1 MLLNLHIKNLA
12 LIEELEVDFSEG
24 LNIMTGETG
33 AGKSIIIGSIELA
46 LGGKV
51 DRGFLREGTEESLAE
66 LIFSV
71 SENQTCEIEK
81 LGITVE
87 DGEVILS
94 RRITGSRS
102 INKINGETVPVSK
115 LREAAAHLIDIH
127 GQHEHQSLL
136 QKKKQLEILDKFAGN
151 ELEEPKKEL
160 KRVYTEYCRLKKEL
174 EESAT
179 DREER
184 ARELSFLS
192 FEVSEIEEASLAIG
206 EDEKLEEEYKKMTH
220 GRKIMDAV
228 SEVHSI
234 CGYENY
240 DSAGE
245 SIGKAF
251 RSLSSVTAYDE
262 ELNGLAEQLGTIDS
276 LLNDFSRDLSEYM
289 NRFDFSEER
298 LVQIEER
305 LNLINR
311 LKMKHG
317 KTIDRILEVKAEK
330 EARIE
335 KLQNYDLYLE
345 KLRKELVETEGKTNA
360 LCAHISEIR
369 KAAAKELSGKI
380 TAHLAELNF
389 LDVRFEIQLQ
399 RVENYSANGYDE
411 TEYMIAVNVGESL
424 KPMAKVASGGE
435 LSRVMLALKT
445 VLADKDEVESI
456 IFDEIDTG
464 ISGRTAQKVSEKM
477 ALIGKSRQ
485 VICITHLPQIA
496 SMADAH
502 YLIEKSVQGQTT
514 ITGIRRLKQ
523 NEEVEELARMLG
535 GVEITAR
542 VLENAQE
549 MKNQAAQLKNRK
561 YVTIQ

>member
-1 MLLNLHIKNLA
+1 MLINLHIKNLA

-33 AGKSIIIGSIELA
+33 AGKSMIIGSIELA
-46 LGGKV
+46 LGGKA

-71 SENQTCEIEK
+71 SENQGKEIEN

-94 RRITGSRS
+94 RRITGTRS
-102 INKINGETVPVSK
+102 INKINGETVPISK
-115 LREAAAHLIDIH
+115 LREVAAHLIDIH

-151 ELEEPKKEL
+151 RLDEPKARL
-160 KRVYTEYCRLKKEL
+160 KSVYQEYCRLSKEL
-174 EESAT
+174 EESGT
-179 DREER
+179 DSEER
-184 ARELSFLS
+184 ARELSFLR
-192 FEVSEIEEASLAIG
+192 FETAEIEEAALTLG
-206 EDEKLEEEYKKMTH
+206 EDETLEEEYKKLIH

-228 SEVHSI
+228 SEVHSL
-234 CGYENY
+234 CGYEDIN
-240 DSAGE
+240 SAGDA
-245 SIGKAF
+245 IGKAF
-251 RSLSSVTAYDE
+251 RTLCGVTVYDE
-262 ELNGLAEQLGTIDS
+262 KLNGLCEQLGTIDS
-276 LLNDFSRDLSEYM
+276 LLNDFARDLSDYM
-289 NRFDFSEER
+289 DAFDFSEER
-298 LVQIEER
+298 LAQIEER
-305 LNLINR
+305 LNLINK

-317 KTIDRILEVKAEK
+317 KTIEKILEVKTEK
-330 EARIE
+330 EERIE

-345 KLRKELVETEGKTNA
+345 KLQKEVEVARAQTEKLCGEISGIRKE
-360 LCAHISEIR
+360 
-369 KAAAKELSGKI
+369 AAEDLSKKI

-389 LDVRFEIQLQ
+389 LDVRFDIALE
-399 RVENYSANGYDE
+399 RMGNYSANGYDE
-411 TEYMIAVNVGESL
+411 AEYMIAVNVGESL
-424 KPMAKVASGGE
+424 KPLAKVASGGE

-477 ALIGKSRQ
+477 ALIGKNRQ

-502 YLIEKSVQGQTT
+502 FLIEKSVQGQTT
-514 ITGIRRLKQ
+514 TTGIRRLKAS
-523 NEEVEELARMLG
+523 EEVGELARMLG
-535 GVEITAR
+535 GVEITDT
-542 VLENAQE
+542 VFQNAQE
-549 MKNQAAQLKNRK
+549 MKNQAAALKARNC
-561 YVTIQ
+561 Q

>member
-1 MLLNLHIKNLA
+1 MLINLHVKNLA

-33 AGKSIIIGSIELA
+33 AGKSMIIGSIELA
-46 LGGKV
+46 LGGKA

-71 SENQTCEIEK
+71 SENQEK
-81 LGITVE
+81 EMENLGIKVE

-94 RRITGSRS
+94 RRLTGTRS
-102 INKINGETVPVSK
+102 INKINGETVPISK

-151 ELEEPKKEL
+151 RLDQPKAEL
-160 KRVYTEYCRLKKEL
+160 KSVYQEYCRLHKEL
-174 EESAT
+174 EESKT
-179 DREER
+179 DSEER

-192 FEVSEIEEASLAIG
+192 FEIAEIEEASLTLG
-206 EDEKLEEEYKKMTH
+206 EDEALEEEYRKLIH

-228 SEVHSI
+228 SEVHSL
-234 CGYENY
+234 CGYEDLN
-240 DSAGE
+240 SAGDA
-245 SIGKAF
+245 IGKAF
-251 RSLSSVTAYDE
+251 RTLCGVTAYDE
-262 ELNGLAEQLGTIDS
+262 NLNGLCEQLGTIDS
-276 LLNDFSRDLSEYM
+276 LLNDFARDLSGYM
-289 NRFDFSEER
+289 DAFDFSEER
-298 LVQIEER
+298 LAQVEER
-305 LNLINR
+305 LNLINK

-317 KTIDRILEVKAEK
+317 KTIEKILEVKAEK

-345 KLRKELVETEGKTNA
+345 KLQNETEKAKAQTEK
-360 LCAHISEIR
+360 LCGVISGIR
-369 KAAAKELSGKI
+369 REAAGDLSKRI

-389 LDVRFEIQLQ
+389 LDVRFDIALEPMGA
-399 RVENYSANGYDE
+399 YSANGYDE
-411 TEYMIAVNVGESL
+411 AEYMIAVNVGESL
-424 KPMAKVASGGE
+424 KPLAKVASGGE

-477 ALIGKSRQ
+477 ALIGKNRQ

-502 YLIEKSVQGQTT
+502 FLIEKSVQGQTT
-514 ITGIRRLKQ
+514 TTGIRRLKAE
-523 NEEVEELARMLG
+523 EEVLELARMLG
-535 GVEITAR
+535 GVEITET
-542 VLENAQE
+542 VLQNAQE
-549 MKNQAAQLKNRK
+549 MKHQAAALKAKNC
-561 YVTIQ
+561 Q

>member
-12 LIEELEVDFSEG
+12 LIEELEVDFTEG

-51 DRGFLREGTEESLAE
+51 DRSFLREGTEESLVE
-66 LIFSV
+66 LLFSV
-71 SENQTCEIEK
+71 SDNQAKEIED
-81 LGITVE
+81 LGISVE

-94 RRITGSRS
+94 RKITGTRAV
-102 INKINGETVPVSK
+102 NKINGETHPASK
-115 LREAAAHLIDIH
+115 LREVAAHLIDIH

-136 QKKKQLEILDKFAGN
+136 QKKKQLEILDKFAGDA
-151 ELEEPKKEL
+151 LSGPKADL
-160 KRVYTEYCRLKKEL
+160 KVVYQEYCGLKKEL
-174 EESAT
+174 EESGSDSEA
-179 DREER
+179 R

-192 FEVSEIEEASLAIG
+192 FEVAEIEEAALVIG
-206 EDEKLEEEYKKMTH
+206 EDEELEDDYKKLTH
-220 GRKIMDAV
+220 GRKIVDAV
-228 SEVHSI
+228 SEVSGL
-234 CGYENY
+234 CGYESY

-251 RSLSSVTAYDE
+251 RTLCGVTAYDE
-262 ELNGLAEQLGTIDS
+262 NLNGLCEQLGTIDS
-276 LLNDFSRDLSEYM
+276 LLNDFSRDLADYIDS
-289 NRFDFSEER
+289 FDFSEER
-298 LVQIEER
+298 LSQIEER
-305 LNLINR
+305 LNLINK

-317 KTIDRILEVKAEK
+317 KTIEKILEVKAEK
-330 EARIE
+330 EERIE

-345 KLRKELVETEGKTNA
+345 KLQDELDKAQLQTEK
-360 LCAHISEIR
+360 LCANISDIR
-369 KAAAKELSGKI
+369 RAAAAELSKKI
-380 TAHLAELNF
+380 TEHLAELNF
-389 LDVRFEIQLQ
+389 LDVRFEIQL
-399 RVENYSANGYDE
+399 EKLEHYSANGYDE
-411 TEYMIAVNVGESL
+411 TEYLIAVNVGESL
-424 KPMAKVASGGE
+424 KPLAKVASGGE

-496 SMADAH
+496 SMADTH
-502 YLIEKSVQGQTT
+502 FLIEKSVQGQTT
-514 ITGIRRLKQ
+514 MTGIRKLKDS
-523 NEEVEELARMLG
+523 EEVEELARMLG
-535 GVEITAR
+535 GVEITEK

-549 MKNQAAQLKNRK
+549 MKNQAHDLKARNC
-561 YVTIQ
+561 Q

>member
-12 LIEELEVDFSEG
+12 LIEELEIDFADG

-46 LGGKV
+46 LGGKI

-71 SENQTCEIEK
+71 PDNQARELEK
-81 LGITVE
+81 LGISVE

-94 RRITGSRS
+94 RRITGTRS

-136 QKKKQLEILDKFAGN
+136 QKKKQLEILDKFAG
-151 ELEEPKKEL
+151 EALEEPKNRL
-160 KRVYTEYCRLKKEL
+160 KTVYQEYCRLKKEL
-174 EESAT
+174 EESTSDSEA
-179 DREER
+179 R

-192 FEVSEIEEASLAIG
+192 FEVSEIEDAALTAG
-206 EDEKLEEEYKKMTH
+206 EDEELEEEYKKLLH

-228 SEVHSI
+228 SEAHI
-234 CGYENY
+234 LLGYENY

-245 SIGKAF
+245 QVGRAF
-251 RSLSSVTAYDE
+251 RVLSGVTAYDE
-262 ELNGLAEQLGTIDS
+262 KLNSLWEQLGTIDS
-276 LLNDFSRDLSEYM
+276 LMNDFSRDLSEYM
-289 NRFDFSEER
+289 DSFDFSEER
-298 LVQIEER
+298 LAQIEER

-311 LKMKHG
+311 LKAKHG
-317 KTIDRILEVKAEK
+317 KTIERILEVKKEK

-345 KLRKELVETEGKTNA
+345 KLQKDFLEAEKQTESLCSRVSDIRKE
-360 LCAHISEIR
+360 
-369 KAAAKELSGKI
+369 AAEDLSRRI
-380 TAHLAELNF
+380 VSHLAELNF
-389 LDVRFEIQLQ
+389 LDVRFEIGME
-399 RVENYSANGYDE
+399 RTEGYSAGGYDE
-411 TEYMIAVNVGESL
+411 TEYRIAVNVGEPL
-424 KPMAKVASGGE
+424 KPLAKVASGGE

-477 ALIGKSRQ
+477 ALIGKNRQ

-496 SMADAH
+496 SMADVH

-514 ITGIRRLKQ
+514 TTGIRRLQ
-523 NEEVEELARMLG
+523 ASEEIEELARMLG
-535 GVEITAR
+535 GVKITEK
-542 VLENAQE
+542 VLENARD
-549 MKNQAAQLKNRK
+549 MKNQAKALKTKNC
-561 YVTIQ
+561 Q

>member
-1 MLLNLHIKNLA
+1 MLIHLHIKNLA
-12 LIEELEVDFSEG
+12 LIEELEMDFSEG

-51 DRGFLREGTEESLAE
+51 DRGFLREGAEESLAE
-66 LIFSV
+66 LLFSV
-71 SENQTCEIEK
+71 SENQAKEIEK
-81 LGITVE
+81 LGIQIE

-115 LREAAAHLIDIH
+115 LREVAAHLIDIH

-136 QKKKQLEILDKFAGN
+136 QKKKQLEILDKFAAE
-151 ELEEPKKEL
+151 ELNAPKTEL
-160 KRVYTEYCRLKKEL
+160 KVAYQEYCRLKKEL
-174 EESAT
+174 EESNSDSEA
-179 DREER
+179 R

-192 FEVSEIEEASLAIG
+192 FEVEEIEEAALVIG
-206 EDEKLEEEYKKMTH
+206 EDEELEEEYKKLTH

-228 SEVHSI
+228 SEVHGL

-251 RSLSSVTAYDE
+251 RTLCSVTAYDE
-262 ELNGLAEQLGTIDS
+262 KLNGLSEQLGTIDS
-276 LLNDFSRDLSEYM
+276 LLNDFSRDLSEYIDD
-289 NRFDFSEER
+289 FDFSEER
-298 LVQIEER
+298 LAQIEER
-305 LNLINR
+305 LNLINK

-317 KTIDRILEVKAEK
+317 KTIEAILNIKKEK

-335 KLQNYDLYLE
+335 KLQNFDLYLE
-345 KLRKELVETEGKTNA
+345 KLQKDMSSAEKTVDALCGCISKIRKE
-360 LCAHISEIR
+360 
-369 KAAAKELSGKI
+369 AAKDLSGQI

-389 LDVRFEIQLQ
+389 LDVRFEIQLEQ
-399 RVENYSANGYDE
+399 MDSYSANGYDE

-424 KPMAKVASGGE
+424 KPLAKVASGGE

-477 ALIGKSRQ
+477 SLIGKNRQ

-502 YLIEKSVQGQTT
+502 FLIEKTVQGQVTT
-514 ITGIRRLKQ
+514 TGIRRLKAA
-523 NEEVEELARMLG
+523 EEVEELARMLG
-535 GVEITAR
+535 GVEITDK

-549 MKNQAAQLKNRK
+549 MKKQANDLKAKNC
-561 YVTIQ
+561 Q

>member
-12 LIEELEVDFSEG
+12 LIEELEIDFADG

-46 LGGKV
+46 LGGKI

-71 SENQTCEIEK
+71 PDNQARELEK
-81 LGITVE
+81 LGISVE

-94 RRITGSRS
+94 RRITGTRS

-136 QKKKQLEILDKFAGN
+136 QKKKQLEILDKFAG
-151 ELEEPKKEL
+151 EALEEPKNRL
-160 KRVYTEYCRLKKEL
+160 KTVYQEYCKLKKEL
-174 EESAT
+174 EESTSDSEA
-179 DREER
+179 R

-192 FEVSEIEEASLAIG
+192 FEVSEIEDAALTAG
-206 EDEKLEEEYKKMTH
+206 EDEELEEEYKKLLH

-228 SEVHSI
+228 SEAHI
-234 CGYENY
+234 LLGYENY

-245 SIGKAF
+245 QVGRAF
-251 RSLSSVTAYDE
+251 RVLSGVTAYDE
-262 ELNGLAEQLGTIDS
+262 KLNSLWEQLGTIDS
-276 LLNDFSRDLSEYM
+276 LMNDFSRDLSEYM
-289 NRFDFSEER
+289 DSFDFSEER
-298 LVQIEER
+298 LAQIEER

-311 LKMKHG
+311 LKAKHG
-317 KTIDRILEVKAEK
+317 KTIERILEVKKEK

-345 KLRKELVETEGKTNA
+345 KLQKDFLEAEKQTESLCSRVSDIRKE
-360 LCAHISEIR
+360 
-369 KAAAKELSGKI
+369 AAEDLSRRI
-380 TAHLAELNF
+380 VSHLAELNF
-389 LDVRFEIQLQ
+389 LDVRFEIGME
-399 RVENYSANGYDE
+399 RTEGYSAGGYDE
-411 TEYMIAVNVGESL
+411 TEYRIAVNVGEPL
-424 KPMAKVASGGE
+424 KPLAKVASGGE

-477 ALIGKSRQ
+477 ALIGKNRQ

-496 SMADAH
+496 SMADVH

-514 ITGIRRLKQ
+514 TTGIRRLQ
-523 NEEVEELARMLG
+523 ASEEIEELARMLG
-535 GVEITAR
+535 GVKITEK
-542 VLENAQE
+542 VLENARD
-549 MKNQAAQLKNRK
+549 MKNQAKALKTKNC
-561 YVTIQ
+561 Q

>member
-12 LIEELEVDFSEG
+12 LIEELEIDFAEG
-24 LNIMTGETG
+24 FNVMTGETG

-71 SENQTCEIEK
+71 SEEQTKALEL

-94 RRITGSRS
+94 RRITGTRS

-115 LREAAAHLIDIH
+115 LREVAVHLIDIH

-136 QKKKQLEILDKFAGN
+136 QKKKQLEILDKFAGSA
-151 ELEEPKKEL
+151 LEEPKKNL
-160 KRVYTEYCRLKKEL
+160 KTVYQQYCTLKKEL
-174 EESAT
+174 EESAS
-179 DREER
+179 DSEAR
-184 ARELSFLS
+184 ARELSFLT
-192 FEVSEIEEASLAIG
+192 FEVEEIEQAALTVG
-206 EDEKLEEEYKKMTH
+206 EDESLEEEYKKLTH

-228 SEVHSI
+228 AEVHQL
-234 CGYENY
+234 CGYESY

-251 RSLSSVTAYDE
+251 RTLCGVTAYDDA
-262 ELNGLAEQLGTIDS
+262 LHGLCDQLGTIDS

-289 NRFDFSEER
+289 NHFDFSEER
-298 LVQIEER
+298 LLQLEER
-305 LNLINR
+305 LNLINK
-311 LKMKHG
+311 LKLKHG
-317 KTIDRILEVKAEK
+317 KTIEKILEVKQEK
-330 EARIE
+330 QDRIE
-335 KLQNYDLYLE
+335 KLENYDLYLE
-345 KLRKELVETEGKTNA
+345 KLQKDLMKAKDQTEQ
-360 LCAHISEIR
+360 LCCQISEIR
-369 KAAAKELSGKI
+369 KAAAEELAKRI
-380 TAHLAELNF
+380 TEHLAELNF
-389 LDVRFEIQLQ
+389 LDVRFRIQLD
-399 RVENYSANGYDE
+399 RVENYSANGFDE
-411 TEYMIAVNVGESL
+411 TEYLIAVNVGEPL

-496 SMADAH
+496 SMSDAH
-502 YLIEKSVQGQTT
+502 FLIEKSVQGQMTT
-514 ITGIRRLKQ
+514 TGIRRLKA

-535 GVEITAR
+535 GVEISEK
-542 VLENAQE
+542 VLENARD
-549 MKNQAAQLKNRK
+549 MKNQAMALKAKNC
-561 YVTIQ
+561 Q

>member
-12 LIEELEVDFSEG
+12 LIEELEIDFAEG
-24 LNIMTGETG
+24 FNVMTGETG

-71 SENQTCEIEK
+71 SEEQSKAIEN

-94 RRITGSRS
+94 RRITGTRS

-115 LREAAAHLIDIH
+115 LREVAVHLIDIH

-136 QKKKQLEILDKFAGN
+136 QKKKQLEILDKFAGSA
-151 ELEEPKKEL
+151 LEEPKKNL
-160 KRVYTEYCRLKKEL
+160 KTVYQQYCTLKKEL
-174 EESAT
+174 EESAS
-179 DREER
+179 DSEAR
-184 ARELSFLS
+184 ARELSFLT
-192 FEVSEIEEASLAIG
+192 FEVEEIEQAALTVG
-206 EDEKLEEEYKKMTH
+206 EDESLEEEYKKLTH

-228 SEVHSI
+228 AEVHQL
-234 CGYENY
+234 CGYESY

-251 RSLSSVTAYDE
+251 RALCGVTAYDDA
-262 ELNGLAEQLGTIDS
+262 LNGLCEQLGTIDS

-289 NRFDFSEER
+289 NHFDFSEER
-298 LVQIEER
+298 LQQLEER
-305 LNLINR
+305 LNLINK
-311 LKMKHG
+311 LKLKHG
-317 KTIDRILEVKAEK
+317 KSIEKILEVKQEK
-330 EARIE
+330 QDRIE
-335 KLQNYDLYLE
+335 KLENYDLYLE
-345 KLRKELVETEGKTNA
+345 KLQKDLMKAKDQTEQ
-360 LCAHISEIR
+360 LCCQISNIR
-369 KAAAKELSGKI
+369 KAAAEELAKRI
-380 TAHLAELNF
+380 TEHLAELNF
-389 LDVRFEIQLQ
+389 LDVRFQIQLD
-399 RVENYSANGYDE
+399 RVENYSANGFDE
-411 TEYMIAVNVGESL
+411 TEYLIAVNVGEPL

-496 SMADAH
+496 SMSDAH
-502 YLIEKSVQGQTT
+502 FLIEKSVQGQMTT
-514 ITGIRRLKQ
+514 TGIRRLKA

-535 GVEITAR
+535 GVEISEK
-542 VLENAQE
+542 VLENARD
-549 MKNQAAQLKNRK
+549 MKNQAMALKAKNC
-561 YVTIQ
+561 Q

>member
-12 LIEELEVDFSEG
+12 LIEELEVDFAEG

-66 LIFSV
+66 LVFSV
-71 SENQTCEIEK
+71 SENQAKEIED

-94 RRITGSRS
+94 RKITGTRS
-102 INKINGETVPVSK
+102 VNKINGETVPVSK
-115 LREAAAHLIDIH
+115 LREVASHLIDIH

-151 ELEEPKKEL
+151 ALTAPKSEL
-160 KRVYTEYCRLKKEL
+160 KDVYSEYCRLKKEL
-174 EESAT
+174 EESSSDSEA
-179 DREER
+179 R
-184 ARELSFLS
+184 ARELSFLN
-192 FEVSEIEEASLAIG
+192 FEVSEIEEAALVAG
-206 EDEKLEEEYKKMTH
+206 EDTELEEEYKKMTH

-228 SEVHSI
+228 SEVHNL

-245 SIGKAF
+245 NIGKAF
-251 RSLSSVTAYDE
+251 RTLCGVTAYDE
-262 ELNGLAEQLGTIDS
+262 QLNGLCEQLGTIDS

-289 NRFDFSEER
+289 DSFDFSEER

-305 LNLINR
+305 LNLINK
-311 LKMKHG
+311 LKAKHG
-317 KTIDRILEVKAEK
+317 KSIEKILEVKAEK

-345 KLRKELVETEGKTNA
+345 KLEKSLKAAEAQTES
-360 LCAHISEIR
+360 LCARISEIR
-369 KAAAKELSGKI
+369 SLAAEDLSKQI

-389 LDVRFEIQLQ
+389 LDVRFRIQLE
-399 RVENYSANGYDE
+399 RLENYSANGYDE

-477 ALIGKSRQ
+477 ALIGKNRQ

-496 SMADAH
+496 SMADVH
-502 YLIEKSVQGQTT
+502 FLIEKSVQGHMTT
-514 ITGIRRLKQ
+514 TGIRRLKQ

-535 GVEITAR
+535 GVEITDK

-549 MKNQAAQLKNRK
+549 MKNQALGLKTKNF
-561 YVTIQ
+561 Q

>member
-12 LIEELEVDFSEG
+12 LIEELEVDFTDG

-51 DRGFLREGTEESLAE
+51 DRGFLREGSAESLAE

-71 SENQTCEIEK
+71 SENQKKEIEN
-81 LGITVE
+81 LGINVE

-94 RRITGSRS
+94 RRITGTRS
-102 INKINGETVPVSK
+102 VNKINGETVPASK
-115 LREAAAHLIDIH
+115 LREAAVHLIDIH

-136 QKKKQLEILDKFAGN
+136 QKKKQLEILDKFAGE
-151 ELEEPKKEL
+151 ELEEQKSAL
-160 KRVYTEYCRLKKEL
+160 KSVYGEYCRLKKEL
-174 EESAT
+174 ADGST
-179 DREER
+179 DSEAR

-192 FEVSEIEEASLAIG
+192 FEIGEIEEAALIPG
-206 EDEKLEEEYKKMTH
+206 EDELLEEEYKKLTH

-228 SEVHSI
+228 SEVHSL

-245 SIGKAF
+245 QIGKAF
-251 RSLSSVTAYDE
+251 RTLCGVTSYDDSLNI
-262 ELNGLAEQLGTIDS
+262 LCEQLGTLDS
-276 LLNDFSRDLSEYM
+276 LLSDFSRDLSAYM
-289 NRFDFSEER
+289 DGFDFSEER
-298 LVQIEER
+298 LAQLEER
-305 LNLINR
+305 LNLINH
-311 LKMKHG
+311 LKAKHG
-317 KTIDRILEVKAEK
+317 KTIERILEVKEEK

-335 KLQNYDLYLE
+335 RLQNYDLYLE
-345 KLRKELVETEGKTNA
+345 KLQKSFEKAKAETEK
-360 LCAHISEIR
+360 LCIRVSQIR
-369 KAAAKELSGKI
+369 KKAAKDLSRRI
-380 TAHLAELNF
+380 TDHLAELNF
-389 LDVRFEIQLQ
+389 PDVCFEIQLN
-399 RVENYSANGYDE
+399 RLESYSANGYDDAQ
-411 TEYMIAVNVGESL
+411 YMIAVNVGESL
-424 KPMAKVASGGE
+424 KPLAKVASGGE

-502 YLIEKSVQGQTT
+502 YLIEKSVHGKITT
-514 ITGIRRLKQ
+514 TGIRRLKPE
-523 NEEVEELARMLG
+523 EEVEELARMLG
-535 GVEITAR
+535 GVEITGK

-549 MKNQAAQLKNRK
+549 MKDQAKALKTK
-561 YVTIQ
+561 KCQ

>member
-46 LGGKV
+46 LGGKI

-66 LIFSV
+66 LVFAV
-71 SENQTCEIEK
+71 SEHQAGEIEK

-94 RRITGSRS
+94 RKITGSRS
-102 INKINGETVPVSK
+102 VNKINGETVPVSK
-115 LREAAAHLIDIH
+115 LREVAAHLIDIH

-136 QKKKQLEILDKFAGN
+136 QKKKQLEILDKFAGDA
-151 ELEEPKKEL
+151 LTDPKLEL
-160 KRVYTEYCRLKKEL
+160 KKTYNEYCRLKKEL

-179 DREER
+179 DSEAR
-184 ARELSFLS
+184 ARELSFLN
-192 FEVSEIEEASLAIG
+192 FEVAEIEEAALVVG
-206 EDEKLEEEYKKMTH
+206 EDEDLEEEYKKMTH

-228 SEVHSI
+228 SEVHNL

-251 RSLSSVTAYDE
+251 RTLCGVTMYDDALS
-262 ELNGLAEQLGTIDS
+262 GLSEQLGTIDS
-276 LLNDFSRDLSEYM
+276 LLNDFSRELSEYM
-289 NRFDFSEER
+289 DNFDFSEER
-298 LVQIEER
+298 LNQIEER
-305 LNLINR
+305 LNLINK

-317 KTIDRILEVKAEK
+317 KTIQSILEIKKEK
-330 EARIE
+330 EERIE

-345 KLRKELVETEGKTNA
+345 QLKKALEDSENQTEK
-360 LCAHISEIR
+360 LCAQISDIR
-369 KAAAKELSGKI
+369 KAAADELSKKI

-389 LDVRFEIQLQ
+389 LDVRFQIMLERL
-399 RVENYSANGYDE
+399 ENYSANGYDE
-411 TEYMIAVNVGESL
+411 SEYMIAVNVGESL
-424 KPMAKVASGGE
+424 KPMVKVASGGE

-477 ALIGKSRQ
+477 ALIGKNRQ

-502 YLIEKSVQGQTT
+502 YLIEKRVQGQITT
-514 ITGIRRLKQ
+514 TGIRKLKAS
-523 NEEVEELARMLG
+523 EEVEELARMLG
-535 GVEITAR
+535 GVEITDK

-549 MKNQAAQLKNRK
+549 MKNQAMTLKSKN
-561 YVTIQ
+561 YQ

>member
-12 LIEELEVDFSEG
+12 LIEELEVDFADG

-46 LGGKV
+46 LGGKI

-71 SENQTCEIEK
+71 SENQAKEIQA
-81 LGITVE
+81 LGITIE

-94 RRITGSRS
+94 RRITGTRS
-102 INKINGETVPVSK
+102 VNKINGETVPVSK
-115 LREAAAHLIDIH
+115 LREVAAHLIDIH

-136 QKKKQLEILDKFAGN
+136 QKKKQLEILDKFAGSALN
-151 ELEEPKKEL
+151 APKAEL
-160 KRVYTEYCRLKKEL
+160 KNAYGEYCRLKKEL
-174 EESAT
+174 EVSAS
-179 DREER
+179 DSEAR

-192 FEVSEIEEASLAIG
+192 FEVSEIEEAALVVG
-206 EDEKLEEEYKKMTH
+206 EDEELEEEYKKLTH

-228 SEVHSI
+228 SEVHNL

-245 SIGKAF
+245 AIGKAF
-251 RSLSSVTAYDE
+251 RTLCSVNAYDDN
-262 ELNGLAEQLGTIDS
+262 LNGLCEQLGTIDS
-276 LLNDFSRDLSEYM
+276 LLNDFARDLSEYM
-289 NRFDFSEER
+289 DNFDFSEER
-298 LVQIEER
+298 LTQIEER
-305 LNLINR
+305 LNLINK
-311 LKMKHG
+311 LKLKHG
-317 KTIDRILEVKAEK
+317 KTIEKILEVKAEK

-345 KLRKELVETEGKTNA
+345 ELQKSLEIAHAQTEKLCGR
-360 LCAHISEIR
+360 ISAIR
-369 KAAAKELSGKI
+369 KAAAEDLGRRI
-380 TAHLAELNF
+380 TEHLAELNF
-389 LDVRFEIQLQ
+389 LDVRFAIQLE
-399 RVENYSANGYDE
+399 RLESYSANGYDE

-424 KPMAKVASGGE
+424 KPLAKVASGGE

-477 ALIGKSRQ
+477 AFIGKNRQ

-496 SMADAH
+496 SMADTH
-502 YLIEKSVQGQTT
+502 FLIEKRVQGQMTT
-514 ITGIRRLKQ
+514 TGIRKLKAF
-523 NEEVEELARMLG
+523 EEVEELARMLG
-535 GVEITAR
+535 GVEITDK

-549 MKNQAAQLKNRK
+549 MKNQALGLKAKNC
-561 YVTIQ
+561 Q

>member
-71 SENQTCEIEK
+71 SDHQAKEIEK
-81 LGITVE
+81 LDISVE

-94 RRITGSRS
+94 RKITGSRS

-115 LREAAAHLIDIH
+115 LREVAAHLIDIH

-136 QKKKQLEILDKFAGN
+136 HRKKQLEILDKFAAN
-151 ELEEPKKEL
+151 ELGGLKYEL
-160 KRVYTEYCRLKKEL
+160 KGAYQGYCALKKEL
-174 EESAT
+174 EESSSDNEA
-179 DREER
+179 R
-184 ARELSFLS
+184 ARELSFLT
-192 FEVSEIEEASLAIG
+192 FEVNEIEEAALMMG
-206 EDEKLEEEYKKMTH
+206 EDESLEEEYKKLTH

-228 SEVHSI
+228 SEDHGL

-251 RSLSSVTAYDE
+251 RTLCGVTAYDE
-262 ELNGLAEQLGTIDS
+262 QLNGLSEQLGTIDS
-276 LLNDFSRDLSEYM
+276 LLNDFVRDLSEYIDD
-289 NRFDFSEER
+289 FDFSEER
-298 LVQIEER
+298 LNQIEER
-305 LNLINR
+305 LNLINK

-317 KTIDRILEVKAEK
+317 KTIETILTVKEEK

-345 KLRKELVETEGKTNA
+345 KLHKDVTIAESRVDA
-360 LCAHISEIR
+360 LCSQISKIR
-369 KAAAKELSGKI
+369 KAAAGELSEQI
-380 TAHLAELNF
+380 TSHLAELNF
-389 LDVRFEIQLQ
+389 LDVRFEIQME
-399 RVENYSANGYDE
+399 RVEGYSANGYDE
-411 TEYMIAVNVGESL
+411 AEYMIAVNVGESL
-424 KPMAKVASGGE
+424 KPLAKVASGGE

-477 ALIGKSRQ
+477 ALIGKNRQ

-496 SMADAH
+496 SMADSH
-502 YLIEKSVQGQTT
+502 YLIEKTVQQQMTM
-514 ITGIRRLKQ
+514 TGIRKLKPSEQ
-523 NEEVEELARMLG
+523 IEELARMLG
-535 GVEITAR
+535 GVEITEK

-549 MKNQAAQLKNRK
+549 MKNQAFQLKTKNC
-561 YVTIQ
+561 Q

>member
-12 LIEELEVDFSEG
+12 LIEEMEVDFSEG

-71 SENQTCEIEK
+71 SDNQAEEIEK

-94 RRITGSRS
+94 RKITGSRS

-136 QKKKQLEILDKFAGN
+136 QRKKQLEILDKFAGN
-151 ELEEPKKEL
+151 ELDEPKQKL
-160 KRVYTEYCRLKKEL
+160 KSGYTEYCRLKKEL

-179 DREER
+179 DSEAR

-192 FEVSEIEEASLAIG
+192 FEVSEIEEAALLAG
-206 EDEKLEEEYKKMTH
+206 EDEALEEEYKKMTH
-220 GRKIMDAV
+220 GRKIMEAV
-228 SEVHSI
+228 SEVHGL

-251 RSLSSVTAYDE
+251 RTLCGVTAYDE
-262 ELNGLAEQLGTIDS
+262 KLNGICEQLGTIDS

-289 NRFDFSEER
+289 DSFDFSEER
-298 LVQIEER
+298 LAQIEER
-305 LNLINR
+305 LNLINK

-317 KTIDRILEVKAEK
+317 KSIERILEVKAEK

-345 KLRKELVETEGKTNA
+345 KLEKDLKQAEAQTES
-360 LCAHISEIR
+360 LCACISEIR
-369 KAAAKELSGKI
+369 RAAAEELSRKI
-380 TAHLAELNF
+380 TEHLAELNF
-389 LDVRFEIQLQ
+389 LDVRFQIQLE
-399 RVENYSANGYDE
+399 RLDNYSANGYDE
-411 TEYMIAVNVGESL
+411 TEYMIAVNVGEAL

-477 ALIGKSRQ
+477 ALIGKNRQ

-496 SMADAH
+496 SMADTH
-502 YLIEKSVQGQTT
+502 FLIEKSVHGQTT
-514 ITGIRRLKQ
+514 TTGIRRLKQ
-523 NEEVEELARMLG
+523 AEEVQELARMLG
-535 GVEITAR
+535 GVEITEK

-549 MKNQAAQLKNRK
+549 IKNQAKELKAK
-561 YVTIQ
+561 FCQ

>member
-1 MLLNLHIKNLA
+1 MLIHLHIKNLA
-12 LIEELEVDFSEG
+12 LIEELEMDFSEG

-51 DRGFLREGTEESLAE
+51 DRGFLREGAEESLAE
-66 LIFSV
+66 LLFSV
-71 SENQTCEIEK
+71 SENQAKEIEK

-115 LREAAAHLIDIH
+115 LREVAAHLIDIH
-127 GQHEHQSLL
+127 GQHEHLSLL
-136 QKKKQLEILDKFAGN
+136 QNKKQLEILDKFAAE
-151 ELEEPKKEL
+151 ELNAPKMEL
-160 KRVYTEYCRLKKEL
+160 KVAYQEYCRLKKEL
-174 EESAT
+174 EESNSDSEA
-179 DREER
+179 R

-192 FEVSEIEEASLAIG
+192 FEVEELEEAALVIG
-206 EDEKLEEEYKKMTH
+206 EDEELEEEYKKLTH

-228 SEVHSI
+228 SEVHGL

-251 RSLSSVTAYDE
+251 RTLCSVTAYDE
-262 ELNGLAEQLGTIDS
+262 KLNGLSEQLGTIDS
-276 LLNDFSRDLSEYM
+276 LLNDFARDLSEYIDD
-289 NRFDFSEER
+289 FDFSEER
-298 LVQIEER
+298 LAQIEER
-305 LNLINR
+305 LNLINK

-317 KTIDRILEVKAEK
+317 KTIEAILNVKQEK

-335 KLQNYDLYLE
+335 KLQNFDLYLE
-345 KLRKELVETEGKTNA
+345 KLQKDMSSAEKTVDTLCGCISKIRKE
-360 LCAHISEIR
+360 
-369 KAAAKELSGKI
+369 AAKDLSGQI

-389 LDVRFEIQLQ
+389 LDVRFEIQLEQ
-399 RVENYSANGYDE
+399 MDSYSANGYDE

-424 KPMAKVASGGE
+424 KPLAKVASGGE

-477 ALIGKSRQ
+477 SLIGKNRQ

-502 YLIEKSVQGQTT
+502 FLIEKTVQGQVTT
-514 ITGIRRLKQ
+514 TGIRRLKVA
-523 NEEVEELARMLG
+523 EEVEELARMLG
-535 GVEITAR
+535 GVEITDK

-549 MKNQAAQLKNRK
+549 MKKQANDLKAKNC
-561 YVTIQ
+561 Q

>member
-1 MLLNLHIKNLA
+1 MLIHLHIKNLA
-12 LIEELEVDFSEG
+12 LIEELEMDFSEG

-51 DRGFLREGTEESLAE
+51 DRGFLREGAEESLAE
-66 LIFSV
+66 LLFSV
-71 SENQTCEIEK
+71 SENQAKEIEK

-94 RRITGSRS
+94 SRITGSRS

-115 LREAAAHLIDIH
+115 LREVAAHLIDIH

-136 QKKKQLEILDKFAGN
+136 QKKKQLEILDKFAAE
-151 ELEEPKKEL
+151 ELNEPKTKL
-160 KRVYTEYCRLKKEL
+160 KDAYQEYCRLKKEL
-174 EESAT
+174 EESNSDSEA
-179 DREER
+179 R
-184 ARELSFLS
+184 ARELSFLN
-192 FEVSEIEEASLAIG
+192 FEVEEIEEAELVIG
-206 EDEKLEEEYKKMTH
+206 EDEELEEEYKKLTH

-228 SEVHSI
+228 SEVHSL

-251 RSLSSVTAYDE
+251 RTLCSVTVYDEKLNSLS
-262 ELNGLAEQLGTIDS
+262 EQLGTIDS
-276 LLNDFSRDLSEYM
+276 LLNDFARDLSEYIDD
-289 NRFDFSEER
+289 FDFSEER
-298 LVQIEER
+298 LAQIEER
-305 LNLINR
+305 LNLINK

-317 KTIDRILEVKAEK
+317 KTIEAILNIKKEK

-335 KLQNYDLYLE
+335 KLQNFDLYLE
-345 KLRKELVETEGKTNA
+345 KLQKDMSSAEKTVDALCGCISKIRKE
-360 LCAHISEIR
+360 
-369 KAAAKELSGKI
+369 AAKDLSGQI

-389 LDVRFEIQLQ
+389 LDVRFEIQLEQ
-399 RVENYSANGYDE
+399 MDSYSANGYDE

-424 KPMAKVASGGE
+424 KPLAKVASGGE

-477 ALIGKSRQ
+477 SLIGKNRQ

-502 YLIEKSVQGQTT
+502 FLIEKTVQGQVTT
-514 ITGIRRLKQ
+514 TGIRRLKVA
-523 NEEVEELARMLG
+523 EEVEELARMLG
-535 GVEITAR
+535 GVEITDK

-549 MKNQAAQLKNRK
+549 MKKQANDLKAKNC
-561 YVTIQ
+561 Q

>member
-12 LIEELEVDFSEG
+12 LIEELEVDFTEG

-51 DRGFLREGTEESLAE
+51 DRGFLREGTEESLVE

-71 SENQTCEIEK
+71 SENQAGEIEK
-81 LGITVE
+81 TGISVE

-94 RRITGSRS
+94 RKVTGSRS

-115 LREAAAHLIDIH
+115 LREVAAHLIDIH

-136 QKKKQLEILDKFAGN
+136 QKKKQLDILDEFAGN
-151 ELEEPKKEL
+151 ELTAIKTEL
-160 KRVYTEYCRLKKEL
+160 KAAYQEYCRLEKEL
-174 EESAT
+174 EESAS
-179 DREER
+179 DSEAR

-192 FEVSEIEEASLAIG
+192 FEVSEIEEASLTIG
-206 EDEKLEEEYKKMTH
+206 EDESLEEEYKKLTH

-228 SEVHSI
+228 SEVHGL

-245 SIGKAF
+245 AIGKAF
-251 RSLSSVTAYDE
+251 RTLGSVTAYDE
-262 ELNGLAEQLGTIDS
+262 QLNGLYEQLGTIDS
-276 LLNDFSRDLSEYM
+276 LLNDFVKDLSGYM
-289 NRFDFSEER
+289 DEFDFSEER
-298 LVQIEER
+298 LAKIEDR
-305 LNLINR
+305 LNLINK

-317 KTIDRILEVKAEK
+317 NRIETILALKKEK
-330 EARIE
+330 EERIE

-345 KLRKELVETEGKTNA
+345 RLQKELKKAESTVEQ
-360 LCAHISEIR
+360 LCARISKIR
-369 KAAAKELSGKI
+369 SAAAEELSARI
-380 TAHLAELNF
+380 TGHLAELNF
-389 LDVRFEIQLQ
+389 LDVRFAIHLERLAD
-399 RVENYSANGYDE
+399 YSANGYDE
-411 TEYMIAVNVGESL
+411 AEYMIAVNVGEAL
-424 KPMAKVASGGE
+424 KPLAKVASGGE

-445 VLADKDEVESI
+445 VLADRDEVESI

-502 YLIEKSVQGQTT
+502 YLIEKNVCGNTT
-514 ITGIRRLKQ
+514 MTGIRRLKEPETIQ
-523 NEEVEELARMLG
+523 ELARMLG
-535 GVEITAR
+535 GVEITDT
-542 VLENAQE
+542 VLENARE
-549 MKNQAAQLKNRK
+549 MKNQAKELKTKNC
-561 YVTIQ
+561 Q

>member
-46 LGGKV
+46 LGGKI
-51 DRGFLREGTEESLAE
+51 DRSFLREGTEESLAE
-66 LIFSV
+66 LVFSV
-71 SENQTCEIEK
+71 SEHQAEEIK
-81 LGITVE
+81 NLGLNTE
-87 DGEVILS
+87 DGEIILS

-102 INKINGETVPVSK
+102 VNKVNGETVPVSK
-115 LREAAAHLIDIH
+115 LREVAAHLIDIH

-136 QKKKQLEILDKFAGN
+136 QKKKQLEILDKFAGAKLDTPKQELKSAYN
-151 ELEEPKKEL
+151 EYCNLKRELEECA
-160 KRVYTEYCRLKKEL
+160 TESE
-174 EESAT
+174 A
-179 DREER
+179 R

-192 FEVSEIEEASLAIG
+192 FEVSEIEEAALIVG
-206 EDEKLEEEYKKMTH
+206 EDEELEEEYKKMTH

-228 SEVHSI
+228 SDVQNL

-251 RSLSSVTAYDE
+251 RSLSSVTAYDVQ
-262 ELNGLAEQLGTIDS
+262 LSGLAEQLGTIDS
-276 LLNDFSRDLSEYM
+276 LLNDFSRDLSEYIEH
-289 NRFDFSEER
+289 FDFSEER
-298 LVQIEER
+298 LLQIEER
-305 LNLINR
+305 LNLINK

-317 KTIDRILEVKAEK
+317 KSIERILETKAEK
-330 EARIE
+330 ETRIE

-345 KLRKELVETEGKTNA
+345 KLHKKLEETERKTDA
-360 LCAHISEIR
+360 LCAQISGIR
-369 KAAAKELSGKI
+369 KEAAEELSEKI

-389 LDVRFEIQLQ
+389 LDVRFKIQLE
-399 RVENYSANGYDE
+399 RIETYSANGYDE
-411 TEYMIAVNVGESL
+411 SEYMIAVNVGESL

-477 ALIGKSRQ
+477 ALIGRNRQ

-502 YLIEKSVQGQTT
+502 FLIEKSVQGQTT
-514 ITGIRRLKQ
+514 TTGIRKLKQ
-523 NEEVEELARMLG
+523 QEEVEELARMLG
-535 GVEITAR
+535 GVEITEK

-549 MKNQAAQLKNRK
+549 MKNQAAQLKAKN
-561 YVTIQ
+561 YQ